1 MAGRAG
7 EQAAALGFDPI
18 AFAIIGILAIE
29 TGLLTPPFGIL
40 VFTVKAAVP
49 DEPGLKN
56 GEIFRGSVPYWV
68 ALLGAILAIVAV
80 PELATWLPNLGH
92 ATPP

>member
-1 MAGRAG
+1 M
-7 EQAAALGFDPI
+7 ALGFDPI

-56 GEIFRGSVPYWV
+56 GEIFRGSVPCWV
-68 ALLGAILAIVAV
+68 ALLAAVLVIIAV
-80 PELATWLPNLGH
+80 PEFATGLPNLGNVVP
-92 ATPP
+92 TQ